1 MKHLSYRAATPAR
14 KKKRPSFADY
24 WLRIG
29 WNAVTYTPSLSTE
42 SCECGSY
49 LIRAY
54 RKTNEAFCE
63 KFLEIQA
70 AKVVHLRPVSI
81 EYAIESY
88 VEFTSDMFGTPQ
100 FSDERIQDIAK
111 KSGKSEAEIREL
123 LTRAIRKQTQ
133 DK

>member
-1 MKHLSYRAATPAR
+1 M
-14 KKKRPSFADY
+14 
-24 WLRIG
+24 
-29 WNAVTYTPSLSTE
+29 
-42 SCECGSY
+42 
-49 LIRAY
+49 
-54 RKTNEAFCE
+54 
-63 KFLEIQA
+63 
-70 AKVVHLRPVSI
+70 HLRPVSI